1 MPRIFSRITA
11 LALFALLLGWKGAVA
26 VPAAS
31 PFGTYEGAL
40 FSPTV
45 SVLESSP
52 SQIRLGLV
60 MGNVTGSETVDLFS
74 DLPGLWGEMNPTGAL
89 IPRFT
94 IFLALPPTGN
104 PSVTVEEWDTIP
116 LAATPRSLPDNPPS
130 ASVIVGTVGILGGVR
145 VVPVTFHPIAYV
157 NNTNTCQVMSQ
168 AVVRVDI
175 DESSGQNP
183 VTDPPDGFSR
193 AWQQVFRAIV
203 SNWRDIPNYSVTVPS
218 HILMIVP
225 DQGSQ
230 NFVPN
235 VQNFVRW
242 KEQRGVKVTVLPR
255 SSIGAAP
262 IASAIRN
269 RIIQERAAADPPID
283 FVILVGDESLLMPFY
298 QYTADPP
305 TRFST
310 QSLSG
315 YYTSEGYFA
324 SLEGTDV
331 FPDVFVGRWV
341 VNTSQEV
348 LNIVNRTV
356 FHEKDPFR
364 SDSARFTR
372 SVVAADFTE
381 PSQKET
387 KRHVRRELLNR
398 GFTVVDSV
406 FVQNG
411 AERMRSR
418 VELGQTFV
426 NYRGSGWD
434 FGWAG
439 IGFYAPNIPNVNNT
453 WKFPIVTGIGCG
465 VGIFDGSDNSGFGET
480 WMNSGSTSQ
489 PIGAVGFIGPCWNTH
504 TVYNDCLDS
513 LLYRAW
519 LNYDVL
525 QLAPALAAGNMMVW
539 ATLAKFLGE
548 SAVLEV
554 TQTMFRQYMVQGD
567 PSLQVYTQTPVR
579 PMVITPEEILTDAT
593 EVIVSVSNMA
603 SLPSDSVN
611 VTVWFGDGNFSTGW
625 IRQGSSSV
633 SVPVVVTVDDT
644 AAIVTVTGENVVAFQ
659 DTVPVHPSIVDP
671 LPRAEI
677 PEELVLEQNYPNPFN
692 SETVIEFALPQSGV
706 ARLEIFD
713 ILGKHVATLVDE
725 SFAPGRYRAHWNG
738 RTEWGTTAG
747 SGIYFYRLSS
757 PSGLLVRKLILVR

>member
-1 MPRIFSRITA
+1 MFRIFSRITS
-11 LALFALLLGWKGAVA
+11 LALLAVFLGWNEVSA
-26 VPAAS
+26 VPSAW
-31 PFGTYEGAL
+31 PFGTYEGAT
-40 FSPTV
+40 FSPSI

-52 SQIRLGLV
+52 SQIRIGLV
-60 MGNVTGSETVDLFS
+60 MENVTGNETVDLFADS
-74 DLPGLWGEMNPTGAL
+74 PGLWGEMNPTGAL
-89 IPRFT
+89 MPRFT
-94 IFLALPPTGN
+94 IFLALPTTGN
-104 PSVTVEEWDTIP
+104 PSVTVEEWNTTQ
-116 LAATPRSLPDNPPS
+116 LAATPRFLADNPPS
-130 ASVIVGTVGILGGVR
+130 AAVIVGDVGILGGVR

-157 NNTNTCQVMSQ
+157 NYATACSVMSQ
-168 AVVRVDI
+168 AVVRIDI
-175 DESSGQNP
+175 DDSPGQNP
-183 VTDPPDGFSR
+183 VSDPPTAFSR
-193 AWQQVFRAIV
+193 AWQQVFRALV
-203 SNWRDIPNYSVTVPS
+203 TNWSDIPDYSVTVPS

-230 NFVPN
+230 NFVPH

-242 KEQRGVKVTVLPR
+242 KEQRGVTVTVLPR

-262 IASAIRN
+262 TASAIRN
-269 RIIQERAAADPPID
+269 RMIQERAAADPPID
-283 FVILVGDESLLMPFY
+283 FVIFVGDESLLMPFY
-298 QYTADPP
+298 QYTSDPP

-324 SLEGTDV
+324 NLEGNDV

-364 SDSARFTR
+364 SDSTRFTR
-372 SVVAADFTE
+372 SVVAADFSE
-381 PSQKET
+381 PSQRTT
-387 KRHVRRELLNR
+387 KQHVRRELLNR
-398 GFTVVDSV
+398 GFSSVDSV
-406 FVQNG
+406 FIQNG

-439 IGFYAPNIPNVNNT
+439 INFYAPNIPYVNNT
-453 WKFPIVTGIGCG
+453 WRFPIVTGIGCG

-480 WMNSGSTSQ
+480 WMNSGSPSQ
-489 PIGAVGFIGPCWNTH
+489 PIGAAGFIGPCWNTH

-519 LNYDVL
+519 LSYDVL
-525 QLAPALAAGNMMVW
+525 HLAPALAAGNMMVW

-548 SAVLEV
+548 SGVLEV
-554 TQTMFRQYMVQGD
+554 TQTMFRQYIVQGD
-567 PSLQVYTQTPVR
+567 PSLQVYTETPAR
-579 PMVITPEEILTDAT
+579 PIVIAPEEILTDAT
-593 EVIVSVSNMA
+593 EAVVSVSNMTE
-603 SLPSDSVN
+603 LPADSVN

-644 AAIVTVTGENVVAFQ
+644 AAIITITGDNVVAFQ
-659 DTVPVHPSIVDP
+659 DTIPVHPSSVDP

-677 PEELVLEQNYPNPFN
+677 PQELALKQNYPNPFN
-692 SETVIEFALPQSGV
+692 SETIIEFALPQSGV

-713 ILGKHVATLVDE
+713 ILGKHVATLVNE
-725 SFAPGRYRAHWNG
+725 SFAPGSYRANWNG
-738 RTEWGTTAG
+738 RTEWGNTAS

-757 PSGLLVRKLILVR
+757 ASGVLVRKLILVR